1 MNKTWLYEIYILYSN
16 IVTIVNQIN
25 IISHSDPSTSLSKSN
40 YNPLTQQK
48 SWKWYTILVTVI
60 VDISI
65 NHIVFCFSVLLN

>member
-1 MNKTWLYEIYILYSN
+1 MYSN
-16 IVTIVNQIN
+16 IVTRVNQIN
-25 IISHSDPSTSLSKSN
+25 ISHSDPSTSLSKSN
-40 YNPLTQQK
+40 YNPLIQQK